1 MHGRPSSL
9 PEAEHVRRSF
19 GSERIDRYDVLLIL
33 IEVSKSTVH
42 KELNDLCH
50 TQSKTIRA
58 ATRLAISTPS
68 EPSALRRAVRSCTLM
83 LHAVHG
89 MRPNLQLC
97 GERRPAAARQL
108 CKQIAET
115 VQQVQTR
122 RRGRVEPRERKCTIG
137 NQRCDLLNI
146 EKPRLG

>member
-1 MHGRPSSL
+1 MTCAILRVGRF
-9 PEAEHVRRSF
+9 A
-19 GSERIDRYDVLLIL
+19 LL
-33 IEVSKSTVH
+33 
-42 KELNDLCH
+42 
-50 TQSKTIRA
+50 QA
-58 ATRLAISTPS
+58 RLAISTPS

-89 MRPNLQLC
+89 RGPNLQLC

-115 VQQVQTR
+115 VQHVQTR
-122 RRGRVEPRERKCTIG
+122 RRGRVEPRKRKCTIG